1 MDPALMY
8 GMVSE
13 HDEEEDETFDL
24 SGWMSRSAPELG
36 SPMINEP
43 TVRPRGGAPNP
54 NVMASASIAAAPQ
67 PEFTSRPRSNP
78 SNLGYTIG
86 KESKL
91 QTAFNPL
98 YAHDEAK
105 VLGFTNLG
113 LDAGVG
119 PKVVA
124 GIKTVAITTLIGRTI
139 YRKGKYGELSPGR
152 KTAVIAGLAYLHP
165 VLGINHG
172 YFAPSKTG
180 TASTIGKVVVHGLT
194 AFVAYKMF
202 YSE

>member
-78 SNLGYTIG
+78 SNLGYTYNSTRD
-86 KESKL
+86 KWY
-91 QTAFNPL
+91 NPL
-98 YAHDEAK
+98 YAHDQSR
-105 VLGFTNLG
+105 LFG
-113 LDAGVG
+113 
-119 PKVVA
+119 VA
-124 GIKTVAITTLIGRTI
+124 GPNNPKAIVAV
-139 YRKGKYGELSPGR
+139 K
-152 KTAVIAGLAYLHP
+152 VAGLAGMVLTTAVGLGARSRPNKTAFTLSTLAVVHP
-165 VLGINHG
+165 TLGWNHGVFKSPEGGTFAVLGKN
-172 YFAPSKTG
+172 A
-180 TASTIGKVVVHGLT
+180 GKAVVHLGALYG
-194 AFVAYKMF
+194 AYRIIKG
-202 YSE
+202 

>member
-1 MDPALMY
+1 MDPALMF

-24 SGWMSRSAPELG
+24 SGWMSRSTPELG

-43 TVRPRGGAPNP
+43 TVRPRGLGDNHAHSPNVAAAASIGAP
-54 NVMASASIAAAPQ
+54 S
-67 PEFTSRPRSNP
+67 PEFNYRPRSNP
-78 SNLGYTIG
+78 SNIGYTIG
-86 KESKL
+86 KESRL
-91 QTAFNPL
+91 QTAINPL

-113 LDAGVG
+113 LDSGVG

-124 GIKTVAITTLIGRTI
+124 GIKTAAIATLILRSVYNRG
-139 YRKGKYGELSPGR
+139 GPGR
-152 KTAVIAGLAYLHP
+152 RTAVIAGLAYLHP

-172 YFAPSKTG
+172 YFVPSKTG
-180 TASTIGKVVVHGLT
+180 TAATIGKVVVHGGL
-194 AFVAYKMF
+194 AFAAYKMF

>member
-1 MDPALMY
+1 MDPALMF

-24 SGWMSRSAPELG
+24 SGWMSRSVPDLG

-43 TVRPRGGAPNP
+43 TIRPRGGAPSE
-54 NVMASASIAAAPQ
+54 NVMASASIAAAPE
-67 PEFTSRPRSNP
+67 PEFNYRPRSNP
-78 SNLGYTIG
+78 PNLGYSIG
-86 KESKL
+86 QGNKL
-91 QTAFNPL
+91 QTAINPL

-113 LDAGVG
+113 LDSAVG

-124 GIKTVAITTLIGRTI
+124 GIKTAAITTLIARSLWN
-139 YRKGKYGELSPGR
+139 KGLPGR
-152 KTAVIAGLAYLHP
+152 RTTVIAGLAYLHP

-172 YFAPSKTG
+172 YFLPSKTG
-180 TASTIGKVVVHGLT
+180 TFATAGKVVVHGLI
-194 AFVAYKMF
+194 AGAIIKKF
-202 YSE
+202 YQG

>member
-1 MDPALMY
+1 MDPALMF

-24 SGWMSRSAPELG
+24 SGWMSRSAPEIG

-43 TVRPRGGAPNP
+43 TVRPRGGAPSD
-54 NVMASASIAAAPQ
+54 NVMASASIAAAPE
-67 PEFTSRPRSNP
+67 PEFNYRPRSNP

-86 KESKL
+86 KESRL
-91 QTAFNPL
+91 QTAINPL

-113 LDAGVG
+113 LDSGVG

-124 GIKTVAITTLIGRTI
+124 GIKTAAIATLILRSVYNRG
-139 YRKGKYGELSPGR
+139 GPGR
-152 KTAVIAGLAYLHP
+152 RTAVIAGLAYLHP

-172 YFAPSKTG
+172 YFLPSKTG
-180 TASTIGKVVVHGLT
+180 TFATAGKVVVHGGL
-194 AFVAYKMF
+194 AFAAYKMF

>member
-1 MDPALMY
+1 MDPALMF

-24 SGWMSRSAPELG
+24 SGWMSRSTPDLG

-43 TVRPRGGAPNP
+43 TVRPRGGAPNA
-54 NVMASASIAAAPQ
+54 NVMAAASIAAAPE
-67 PEFTSRPRSNP
+67 PEFNYRPRSNP

-86 KESKL
+86 KEGRL
-91 QTAFNPL
+91 QTALNPL

-113 LDAGVG
+113 LGSGVG

-124 GIKTVAITTLIGRTI
+124 GIKTAAITTLILRSVYNRG
-139 YRKGKYGELSPGR
+139 GPGR
-152 KTAVIAGLAYLHP
+152 RTAVIAGLAYIHP

-172 YFAPSKTG
+172 YFAPTYSG
-180 TASTIGKVVVHGLT
+180 TMATVGKVVVHAAIAG
-194 AFVAYKMF
+194 AAYKMF
-202 YSE
+202 YRE

>member
-1 MDPALMY
+1 MDPALMF

-24 SGWMSRSAPELG
+24 SGWMSRSTPELG

-43 TVRPRGGAPNP
+43 TVRPRGLGDNHAHSPNVAAAASIGAP
-54 NVMASASIAAAPQ
+54 S
-67 PEFTSRPRSNP
+67 PEFNYRPRSNP
-78 SNLGYTIG
+78 SNIGYTIG
-86 KESKL
+86 RESRL
-91 QTAFNPL
+91 QMPLNPL

-113 LDAGVG
+113 LDSAVG

-124 GIKTVAITTLIGRTI
+124 GIKTVAITSLIARSLWN
-139 YRKGKYGELSPGR
+139 KGLPGR
-152 KTAVIAGLAYLHP
+152 RTTVIAALAYLHP

-172 YFAPSKTG
+172 YLFPSKTN
-180 TASTIGKVVVHGLT
+180 TLPTVGKVLLHGAIAGL
-194 AFVAYKMF
+194 VIKNF
-202 YSE
+202 YRE

>member
-1 MDPALMY
+1 MDPALMF

-13 HDEEEDETFDL
+13 HDEEEDESFDL
-24 SGWMSRSAPELG
+24 SGWMSRSTPDLG

-43 TVRPRGGAPNP
+43 TVRPRGGMSD
-54 NVMASASIAAAPQ
+54 NVMASASIAAGPE
-67 PEFTSRPRSNP
+67 PEFNYRPRSNP

-86 KESKL
+86 KENRL
-91 QTAFNPL
+91 QTAINPL

-113 LDAGVG
+113 LDSGVG

-124 GIKTVAITTLIGRTI
+124 GIKTAAITTLVGRAL
-139 YRKGKYGELSPGR
+139 YERGFPGR
-152 KTAVIAGLAYLHP
+152 RTTVIAGLAYLHP

-172 YFAPSKTG
+172 YFLPSKTN
-180 TASTIGKVVVHGLT
+180 TLPTVGKVIIHGII
-194 AFVAYKMF
+194 AAAVIKNF
-202 YSE
+202 YRE

>member
-1 MDPALMY
+1 MDPAMMY

-43 TVRPRGGAPNP
+43 TVRPRGGSAAPSD
-54 NVMASASIAAAPQ
+54 NVMASASIASGPEPQ
-67 PEFTSRPRSNP
+67 FTSRPRSNP

-91 QTAFNPL
+91 DIPLNPL
-98 YAHDEAK
+98 YAHDDSK

-113 LDAGVG
+113 LGSAVG
-119 PKVVA
+119 PRAVA
-124 GIKTVAITTLIGRTI
+124 AIKTGAITTLILRSVYNRGF
-139 YRKGKYGELSPGR
+139 PGR
-152 KTAVIAGLAYLHP
+152 RTTVLAGLAYLHP

-172 YFAPSKTG
+172 YFLPSKTG
-180 TASTIGKVVVHGLT
+180 TVATVGKVVIHGALA
-194 AFVAYKMF
+194 AFVISKF
-202 YSE
+202 YRA